1 MKLILT
7 VLYALFGITT
17 HRKLVCR
24 GVGFLTAAVLCMG
37 ATEGCKTPAVK
48 PDADATKNGAK
59 NPVPENIESVKT
71 NAAAAIAASEKKA
84 AAKEQVAANAAASV
98 EASQRVNTNQ
108 PPGPLT
114 TFVDRELGVALKL
127 LPPPDAAT
135 ALEVEKRRSAVLE
148 GRVVDA
154 DKLYAK
160 AFTEAEAAKAEAARL
175 KTEAEAAKGKH
186 DAAVAALVAADKKYE
201 AQLKANEAANQAKL
215 DSAEARVKKAQDD
228 LKNAEM
234 KEQVK
239 WLRVAGIA
247 CLLAAIG
254 IGVMTNGIQIA
265 KTAGFAAGSVLCF
278 GLAQMVSHHLFM
290 PIFIGSLVLIVAGAS
305 YWFWIE
311 RRDSM
316 RRVGYEKTVKE
327 LEKVDLS
334 AIPVKDDEGKD
345 SNLAFQLSRKLG
357 DPEKAEVR
365 RIKLTHAV
373 SLARA
378 TGRP

>member
-1 MKLILT
+1 MKLCHT
-7 VLYALFGITT
+7 VLYALFGVTT
-17 HRKLVCR
+17 SKRLVCR
-24 GVGFLTAAVLCMG
+24 GVGFFCLAFVCMG
-37 ATEGCKTPAVK
+37 ISCETPPKK
-48 PDADATKNGAK
+48 PDADPTKGGAK

-71 NAAAAIAASEKKA
+71 NAAAAVAAADAKVVELEKKG
-84 AAKEQVAANAAASV
+84 AKVASSV
-98 EASQRVNTNQ
+98 ATAQTVNSNQ
-108 PPGPLT
+108 PAGPLT
-114 TFVDRELGVALKL
+114 EFVDKELRLAGERLPKPDPAEL
-127 LPPPDAAT
+127 LLA
-135 ALEVEKRRSAVLE
+135 EQRKVVVLAGQAE
-148 GRVVDA
+148 EAR
-154 DKLYAK
+154 KLYAL
-160 AFTEAEAAKAEAARL
+160 AQTETERMKSEAARL
-175 KTEAEAAKGKH
+175 KSEADAAKGKL
-186 DAAVAALVAADKKYE
+186 DAAVTALEAADKKYE

-278 GLAQMVSHHLFM
+278 GLAQMVAHPYFM
-290 PIFIGSLVLIVAGAS
+290 PVFIGSLVLIVAGAT

-365 RIKLTHAV
+365 RIKFTNAV
-373 SLARA
+373 KVAKA
-378 TGRP
+378 GGRP